1 METKPADPYLINPH
15 ARGVIVWRWAVFLL
29 AAGYCLHELLLNADY
44 GPPGGPFRFLTI
56 WALLLSFWSASRML
70 AISERRTTRSWSAW
84 VAVTA
89 VANALVV
96 LLYWRL
102 WFEDPALVQG
112 RGPIVWWRE
121 YYLHALGPL
130 LQWIDA
136 LFVYGAFR
144 LRKLVQAAVGLLAL
158 ILGYIAWIEWV
169 VSPLNDFPYGRV
181 STGFPYPFLNNL
193 DFGGRLDFYVTTGV
207 TGFVFLG
214 VFAALAGTVRWFRTR
229 RAMPSGRPGSSG
241 I

>member
-1 METKPADPYLINPH
+1 MTAYLIDPH
-15 ARGVIVWRWAVFLL
+15 RRAVLIWRWAVFVL
-29 AAGYCLHELLLNADY
+29 AAGYCLSELVLRADY
-44 GPPGGPFRFLTI
+44 APPGGPFRFLTI
-56 WALLLSFWSASRML
+56 WALVMSFWAASRML
-70 AISERRTTRSWSAW
+70 AITERRSTRPWSAW

-136 LFVYGAFR
+136 LFVYGLIRR
-144 LRKLVQAAVGLLAL
+144 LWQPALGLLAL
-158 ILGYIAWIEWV
+158 ILGYIAWIEWFV
-169 VSPLNDFPYGRV
+169 APLNDFPYGEV
-181 STGFPYPFLNNL
+181 ATGFPYPFLNNL
-193 DFGGRLDFYVTTGV
+193 DFDGRLAFYITTGI

-214 VFAALAGTVRWFRTR
+214 LFGVAAWAIRALKARRT
-229 RAMPSGRPGSSG
+229 AP
-241 I
+241 

>member
-1 METKPADPYLINPH
+1 MSVPDSHPFADPH
-15 ARGVIVWRWAVFLL
+15 ARGVIGWRWAVFLL
-29 AAGYCLHELLLNADY
+29 AAGYCLYEIALRADY
-44 GPPGGPFRFLTI
+44 GAPGGPFRFLTI
-56 WALLLSFWSASRML
+56 WALCLSFWSASRML
-70 AISERRTTRSWSAW
+70 AVSERRSEGDWSTL

-102 WFEDPALVQG
+102 WFEDPALVQS

-136 LFVYGAFR
+136 LFVFGGIGR
-144 LRKLVQAAVGLLAL
+144 LWRPAIGLGVL
-158 ILGYIAWIEWV
+158 IAGYIAWIEMF
-169 VSPLNDFPYGRV
+169 VSRFNDLPVGSV
-181 STGFPYPFLNNL
+181 ATGFPYPFLNNL
-193 DFGGRLDFYVTTGV
+193 DFSGRAEFYATTAV

-214 VFAALAGTVRWFRTR
+214 LFGAAAWGTR
-229 RAMPSGRPGSSG
+229 RLRA
-241 I
+241 

>member
-1 METKPADPYLINPH
+1 M
-15 ARGVIVWRWAVFLL
+15 
-29 AAGYCLHELLLNADY
+29 
-44 GPPGGPFRFLTI
+44 
-56 WALLLSFWSASRML
+56 
-70 AISERRTTRSWSAW
+70 
-84 VAVTA
+84 AVTA

-121 YYLHALGPL
+121 YYLHALGPV

-144 LRKLVQAAVGLLAL
+144 VRKLWQPAIGLLAL
-158 ILGYIAWIEWV
+158 IVAYIMWIERFV
-169 VSPLNDFPYGRV
+169 APLNDFPYGRV
-181 STGFPYPFLNNL
+181 ETGFPYPFLNNL
-193 DFGGRLDFYVTTGV
+193 EFDGRMDFYVTTGI

-214 VFAALAGTVRWFRTR
+214 VFALVAWAIRKFTTWRTGPQ
-229 RAMPSGRPGSSG
+229 AQADSSG